1 MIKLGAQVKDKVSGY
16 VGIATS
22 RVEYLNGCV
31 QYGVRGK
38 VDKDNKA
45 PEAVYIDE
53 EQLVVFGK
61 GISIVPKPTGG
72 DMLDRPK
79 R

>member
-1 MIKLGAQVKDKVSGY
+1 MITLGEKVRDKVSGF

-22 RVEYLNGCV
+22 RVEYLNGCI

-45 PEAVYIDE
+45 PEAIYVDQ
-53 EQLVVFGK
+53 EQLEIVSK
-61 GISIVPKPTGG
+61 GISIKKKATGG
-72 DMLDRPK
+72 DMSDAPK
-79 R
+79 Y